1 MSANSTSH
9 PKGLYFLY
17 STEMWER
24 FNFYGMRAILS
35 LFLVSALSFK
45 QDEAA
50 ILYGGF
56 LGLSYLTPMLG
67 GYISDRYIGN
77 RNSIIG
83 GGFAMAIGQ
92 LLLFSSASTFKLD
105 VPFATNLMWGGL
117 VFLILGNG
125 FFKPNISSM
134 VGQLYKKGDSRL
146 DAAFTIFYMGINTGA
161 MLGMLICPWLG
172 DVKVDGVR
180 VIEAFKW
187 GFLAAGAAMLIGT
200 ILFILL
206 KGVFLKAPDGSEIG
220 LAPTFS
226 AIKSAD
232 EETEKAEFSTQ
243 SIVISSALFIGL
255 IIGFHYLFVTEVANP
270 IKDWIYPVIYSA
282 GISLAFLIMR
292 DKTLT
297 KIERD
302 RIWVMYFVAFFVIF
316 FWAAYEQAG
325 SSLTFIADQQTD
337 LNFFGIQLPPSSVQN
352 ANSFFIIILAFP
364 FSWLWMRLAKKG
376 IEPNSPGK
384 QAIGLLL
391 LAIGY
396 LIIAIKVKNLGTD
409 KLGVIWLFIMYL
421 FHTMG
426 ELSLSP
432 IGLSLVSKLAPKR
445 FSSLLMGVWFLA
457 NAAGYALSGTLGA
470 LLPPATA
477 VVGQTVFPSFL
488 GFEIKNLYDFF
499 IVFVIMAGIASILLF
514 GLANGP
520 LKKMMHGI
528 R

>member
-1 MSANSTSH
+1 
-9 PKGLYFLY
+9 
-17 STEMWER
+17 
-24 FNFYGMRAILS
+24 
-35 LFLVSALSFK
+35 
-45 QDEAA
+45 
-50 ILYGGF
+50 
-56 LGLSYLTPMLG
+56 
-67 GYISDRYIGN
+67 
-77 RNSIIG
+77 
-83 GGFAMAIGQ
+83 MAIGQ

-232 EETEKAEFSTQ
+232 KETEKAEFSTQ

-282 GISLAFLIMR
+282 DSR
-292 DKTLT
+292 
-297 KIERD
+297 
-302 RIWVMYFVAFFVIF
+302 
-316 FWAAYEQAG
+316 
-325 SSLTFIADQQTD
+325 
-337 LNFFGIQLPPSSVQN
+337 
-352 ANSFFIIILAFP
+352 
-364 FSWLWMRLAKKG
+364 
-376 IEPNSPGK
+376 
-384 QAIGLLL
+384 
-391 LAIGY
+391 
-396 LIIAIKVKNLGTD
+396 
-409 KLGVIWLFIMYL
+409 
-421 FHTMG
+421 
-426 ELSLSP
+426 
-432 IGLSLVSKLAPKR
+432 
-445 FSSLLMGVWFLA
+445 
-457 NAAGYALSGTLGA
+457 
-470 LLPPATA
+470 
-477 VVGQTVFPSFL
+477 
-488 GFEIKNLYDFF
+488 
-499 IVFVIMAGIASILLF
+499 
-514 GLANGP
+514 
-520 LKKMMHGI
+520 
-528 R
+528 